1 MKKIGNNIPVVPVC
15 IEVALKAYVVSESE
29 L

>member
-1 MKKIGNNIPVVPVC
+1 MKKLGNDIHVVPVS
-15 IEVALKAYVVSESE
+15 IEVALKAHVVSESK

>member
-1 MKKIGNNIPVVPVC
+1 MKKLGNNIPVVPVS
-15 IEVALKAYVVSESE
+15 IEVALEARIVSASE